1 MESNTHSTG
10 HPDRQS
16 VGQPAGGWAGLPD
29 GLAALA
35 AVVDQLATQDRD
47 GLADH
52 ILAERVLVL
61 RRLLDRLEGH
71 WLAELA
77 EVDARGAAGA
87 DQDVRFG
94 STAGWLRTR
103 LHAGATTASGWVKTA
118 RALFRGP
125 LTRTAQALREGELS
139 VAHASVL
146 AAGTHDLPSHTAV
159 EAEPV
164 LVEAARRLDPLRL
177 RRLVTHLRLVADPDS
192 ERDRAQRRHEQRGLW
207 LSPTLDNMIAVD
219 GLLEAEVGQTLLAA
233 LEPLA
238 RPATAADARSG
249 GQRRA
254 DALAELARRALEAGR
269 LPKTGGVRPQLSVLV
284 DLDRLQGHPDSLGGE
299 VGWAGPL
306 PPEACRRLACDSAV
320 TRVLVTR
327 QPTNPDSPLNH
338 PGGHHGQAD
347 SCRHHDQA
355 DSDSPGCLTDQL
367 QTAATLLPPVL
378 GGAPTQPLEVG
389 RTTRVVQPG
398 QRLALAVRDGGCV
411 FPGCD
416 RPLAWC
422 EAHHVWHWVDG
433 GPTDLDN
440 LVLLCRAHHR
450 AVHEGGWQLTHQP
463 DGRLTAT
470 PPHRQHRRQPT
481 AA

>member
-52 ILAERVLVL
+52 VRAERVLVL

-164 LVEAARRLDPLRL
+164 LVEAARRLDPPRL

-219 GLLEAEVGQTLLAA
+219 GLLEAEAGQTLLAA

-238 RPATAADARSG
+238 ARPAPPMTAAA
-249 GQRRA
+249 A
-254 DALAELARRALEAGR
+254 N
-269 LPKTGGVRPQLSVLV
+269 
-284 DLDRLQGHPDSLGGE
+284 
-299 VGWAGPL
+299 AGPT
-306 PPEACRRLACDSAV
+306 PWPSW
-320 TRVLVTR
+320 
-327 QPTNPDSPLNH
+327 P
-338 PGGHHGQAD
+338 
-347 SCRHHDQA
+347 
-355 DSDSPGCLTDQL
+355 
-367 QTAATLLPPVL
+367 AASWK
-378 GGAPTQPLEVG
+378 A
-389 RTTRVVQPG
+389 
-398 QRLALAVRDGGCV
+398 GGCPRPV
-411 FPGCD
+411 GC
-416 RPLAWC
+416 
-422 EAHHVWHWVDG
+422 
-433 GPTDLDN
+433 GPS
-440 LVLLCRAHHR
+440 
-450 AVHEGGWQLTHQP
+450 
-463 DGRLTAT
+463 
-470 PPHRQHRRQPT
+470 
-481 AA
+481 

>member
-35 AVVDQLATQDRD
+35 AVVDQLAAQDRD

-52 ILAERVLVL
+52 VRAERVLVL

-164 LVEAARRLDPLRL
+164 LVEAARRLDPPRL

-219 GLLEAEVGQTLLAA
+219 GLLEAEAGQTLLAA

-238 RPATAADARSG
+238 RPASAADDRSG

-254 DALAELARRALEAGR
+254 DALAELARRQLEGGR
-269 LPKTGGVRPQLSVLV
+269 LPQTGGVRPQLTVLV
-284 DLDRLQGHPDSLGGE
+284 DLDSLQGGPGSLGG
-299 VGWAGPL
+299 VTDTGPL
-306 PPEACRRLACDSAV
+306 GPEACQRLTCDGAL

-327 QPTNPDSPLNH
+327 HPTNHHANQHPTGHDHHH
-338 PGGHHGQAD
+338 PGD
-347 SCRHHDQA
+347 HDP
-355 DSDSPGCLTDQL
+355 DGGDRPGSDQDLTARL
-367 QTAATLLPPVL
+367 RTAAALLPPVL
-378 GGAPTQPLEVG
+378 GGAPTQPLDVG
-389 RTTRVVQPG
+389 RTTRVVQPA
-398 QRLALAVRDGGCV
+398 QRTALAVRDGGCV

-416 RPLAWC
+416 RPLSWC
-422 EAHHVWHWVDG
+422 EAHHLVHWLDG

-440 LVLLCRAHHR
+440 LVLVCRAHHR
-450 AVHEGGWQLTHQP
+450 AVHEGGWRLQHRP

-470 PPHRQHRRQPT
+470 PPHRQPRRRPT